1 MMLYIFE
8 SELSENKSLVFA
20 LKSIYG
26 IGSYKALL
34 ICKQLGFSNNLK
46 VNDLTSEQTTQ
57 LLKVMETLNLSL
69 PSDIKKSI
77 QINNLRLFNIKST
90 KGIRKAYGLPVRGQ
104 RTHTNAKTA
113 KKRNN
118 FKK

>member
-1 MMLYIFE
+1 MLYIFE
-8 SELSENKSLVFA
+8 SELSENKSLLFA
-20 LKSIYG
+20 LKNIYG
-26 IGSYKALL
+26 IGNYKALL
-34 ICKQLGFSNNLK
+34 ICKQSGFSSNLK
-46 VNDLTSEQTTQ
+46 VSELTSDQVIQ
-57 LLKVMETLNLSL
+57 LLKVLELLNLSL

-113 KKRNN
+113 KKR
-118 FKK
+118 KS